1 MKYFNDVGKLSLKL
15 QKLGYMFD
23 TYDHKTNLSRY
34 VKMVASGAIVFMV
47 FEENELVDYDFSLL
61 TLKTART
68 GSIME
73 KCYTTLEQDI
83 KKLKEMEENERI

>member
-1 MKYFNDVGKLSLKL
+1 MKYFNDVRELSLKL

-23 TYDHKTNLSRY
+23 TYDPKTNLARY
-34 VKMVASGAIVFMV
+34 VKMVASEAIVFMV
-47 FEENELVDYDFSLL
+47 FEGNELVDYDFSLL
-61 TLKTART
+61 MRKAPRS

-83 KKLKEMEENERI
+83 KKLREMRENEKK

>member
-1 MKYFNDVGKLSLKL
+1 MKYFNDVRELSLKL

-23 TYDHKTNLSRY
+23 TYDPKNNLSRY

-47 FEENELVDYDFSLL
+47 FEQNELVDYDFALFDTKKSHS
-61 TLKTART
+61 
-68 GSIME
+68 GFME

-83 KKLKEMEENERI
+83 KKLKEMETNERI